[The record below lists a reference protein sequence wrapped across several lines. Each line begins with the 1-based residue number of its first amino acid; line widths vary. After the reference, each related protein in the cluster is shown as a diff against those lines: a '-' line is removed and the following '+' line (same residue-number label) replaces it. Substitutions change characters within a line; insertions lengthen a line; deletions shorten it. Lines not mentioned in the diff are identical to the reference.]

1 MREFDPPFTL
11 WQPYR
16 PVAGPHLLMPARPSW
31 AAPHGNSERP
41 MRTRT
46 RLTLTIVIAMVA
58 LSVPTAPSA
67 QALTLSQIQARIKTL
82 KSSLSKVAFQLS
94 EADDHLVY
102 LRTQIA
108 EHYTALRT
116 ANARRA
122 QLQQALSARAAQL
135 YVLGGQR
142 SPEDMASDGLANYVQ
157 RMTYLEQIGFTQE
170 GLLEEL
176 RALQADAKTESA
188 ALAAEEKDAQ
198 KTVDVYAARRAV
210 LNSQLAELTKLN
222 AFLESLM
229 PRPALRGSRG
239 GRKGLVCPVV
249 GPHVVVN
256 NFGAPRPGGP
266 HQGDDIDANTG
277 QYVRAIV
284 PATVVDTPTGSW
296 WGIGI
301 KIRDAS
307 GTEWWYAHLS
317 ARWVHV
323 GDHVDGGELM
333 GRVGCT
339 GNCSG
344 PHLHFEWHP
353 GGGPARDPYRILT
366 QVAGC

>member
-1 MREFDPPFTL
+1 
-11 WQPYR
+11 
-16 PVAGPHLLMPARPSW
+16 
-31 AAPHGNSERP
+31 

-46 RLTLTIVIAMVA
+46 RLTLIIVTAMVA
-58 LSVPTAPSA
+58 LGVPTGPPA
-67 QALTLSQIQARIKTL
+67 QALTLGQIQARIKVL
-82 KSSLSKVAFQLS
+82 NSSLAKVAYQLS
-94 EADDHLVY
+94 DADDHLVY

-108 EHYTALRT
+108 QHYTALRT

-122 QLQQALSARAAQL
+122 QLQQALGARAAQL
-135 YVLGGQR
+135 YVLAGQG
-142 SPEDMASDGLANYVQ
+142 SPDSLAADGLATYVQ

-170 GLLEEL
+170 GLLEEI

-188 ALAAEEKDAQ
+188 TLSAEEQDAQ
-198 KTVDVYAARRAV
+198 KTVNVYASQRAV

-222 AFLESLM
+222 AFLESVM
-229 PRPALRGSRG
+229 PRPAARGSRG
-239 GRKGLVCPVV
+239 ARKGMVCPVV

-277 QYVRAIV
+277 QYVRAV
-284 PATVVDTPTGSW
+284 LPATVVDTPTGSW

-301 KIRDAS
+301 KIRDLS

-317 ARWVHV
+317 ARWVHI
-323 GDHVDGGELM
+323 GEHVDGGELM

-353 GGGPARDPYRILT
+353 GGGPARDPYRILSA
-366 QVAGC
+366 VC

>member
-1 MREFDPPFTL
+1 
-11 WQPYR
+11 
-16 PVAGPHLLMPARPSW
+16 
-31 AAPHGNSERP
+31 

-46 RLTLTIVIAMVA
+46 RNLAAAIATAMVVLVVPQVGAHAMTLTE
-58 LSVPTAPSA
+58 
-67 QALTLSQIQARIKTL
+67 IQARITTL
-82 KSSLSKVAFQLS
+82 QTSLAKVGYQLS
-94 EADDHLVY
+94 DADDHLVY
-102 LRTQIA
+102 LRTEIA
-108 EHYTALRT
+108 DHYTALRT
-116 ANARRA
+116 ANARKA
-122 QLQQALSARAAQL
+122 QIQQSLSARAAQL
-135 YVLGGQR
+135 YVLGGQGTPA
-142 SPEDMASDGLANYVQ
+142 SLASDGIGVYVE
-157 RMTYLEQIGFTQE
+157 RMTFLEQIGYTQQS
-170 GLLEEL
+170 LLEEL
-176 RALQADAKTESA
+176 KALQADAKIESST
-188 ALAAEEKDAQ
+188 LAAEEKDAQ
-198 KTVDVYAARRAV
+198 KTVNVYAKQRAQ

-222 AFLESLM
+222 AFLMSVL

-239 GRKGLVCPVV
+239 GKHGMVCPVV

-277 QYVRAIV
+277 QPVRAIL

-301 KIRDAS
+301 KIRDLS

-317 ARWVHV
+317 ARWVHI
-323 GDHVDGGELM
+323 GEHVDGGDYM

-353 GGGPARDPYRILT
+353 GGGPARDPYRVLMA
-366 QVAGC
+366 AGC

>member
-1 MREFDPPFTL
+1 
-11 WQPYR
+11 
-16 PVAGPHLLMPARPSW
+16 
-31 AAPHGNSERP
+31 

-46 RLTLTIVIAMVA
+46 KFTLIIVLSMVA
-58 LSVPTAPSA
+58 LGLPTTPAA
-67 QALTLSQIQARIKTL
+67 HALTLPEIQARIKTL
-82 KSSLSKVAFQLS
+82 QTSLSKVGYQLS
-94 EADDHLVY
+94 DADDHLVY

-108 EHYTALRT
+108 THYTALQT

-122 QLQQALSARAAQL
+122 QIQQLLSARAAQL
-135 YVLGGQR
+135 YILGGQA
-142 SPEDMASDGLANYVQ
+142 SPVSMAKDGLTIYVQ
-157 RMTYLEQIGFTQE
+157 RMTYLEQIGYTQQA
-170 GLLEEL
+170 LLEEL
-176 RALQADAKTESA
+176 RSLQVNAKSESA
-188 ALAAEEKDAQ
+188 ILSAEEQDAQ
-198 KTVDVYAARRAV
+198 KTVDIYAKQRAV
-210 LNSQLAELTKLN
+210 LNSQLSELTKLQ
-222 AFLESLM
+222 AFLESVY
-229 PRPALRGSRG
+229 PRPGLRGSRG
-239 GRKGLVCPVV
+239 GKHGMVCPVV

-277 QYVRAIV
+277 QPVRAIL

-301 KIRDAS
+301 KIKDLS

-317 ARWVHV
+317 ARYVHI
-323 GDHVDGGELM
+323 GQHVDGAEIM

-353 GGGPARDPYRILT
+353 NGGPARDPYRILT

>member
-1 MREFDPPFTL
+1 
-11 WQPYR
+11 
-16 PVAGPHLLMPARPSW
+16 
-31 AAPHGNSERP
+31 

-58 LSVPTAPSA
+58 LGVPTGTPA
-67 QALTLSQIQARIKTL
+67 QALTLAQIQSRIKVLKTTL
-82 KSSLSKVAFQLS
+82 SSVAYQLS

-102 LRTQIA
+102 LHQQIA
-108 EHYTALRT
+108 QHYTALRT
-116 ANARRA
+116 ANARRG
-122 QLQQALSARAAQL
+122 QLQQAISARSAQL
-135 YVLGGQR
+135 YILGAAGG
-142 SPEDMASDGLANYVQ
+142 PEEMSNGGLTSYVQ
-157 RMTYLEQIGFTQE
+157 RMTYLEQIGFSQE
-170 GLLEEL
+170 SLMEEL
-176 RALQADAKTESA
+176 HALQADAKTESA
-188 ALAAEEKDAQ
+188 ILNSQEKEAQ
-198 KTVDVYAARRAV
+198 KTFNTYSSRRAQ
-210 LNSQLAELTKLN
+210 LNSQLAELTRLN
-222 AFLESLM
+222 NFLESM
-229 PRPALRGSRG
+229 APRTSLRGSR
-239 GRKGLVCPVV
+239 RGLHGMVCPVV

-277 QYVRAIV
+277 QYVRAV
-284 PATVVDTPTGSW
+284 LPATVVDTPTGSW

-301 KIRDAS
+301 KIRDLS

-323 GDHVDGGELM
+323 GQHVDGGELM

-353 GGGPARDPYRILT
+353 GGGPARDPYRILSA
-366 QVAGC
+366 VC